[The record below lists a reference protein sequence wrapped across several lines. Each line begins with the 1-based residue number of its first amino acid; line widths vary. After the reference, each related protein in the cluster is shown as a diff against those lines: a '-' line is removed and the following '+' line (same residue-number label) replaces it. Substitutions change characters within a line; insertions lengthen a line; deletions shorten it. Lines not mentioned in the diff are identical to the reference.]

1 MTQKLSCIRFDTKMD
16 FRLPMVQQYLK
27 NYIILWARTTLL
39 KEKYTYSLSSREL
52 DERIDTSRKKV
63 TLINTDAL
71 MTSSHRKQKAVLII
85 QMK

>member
-39 KEKYTYSLSSREL
+39 KEKYTYSLSSRDL
-52 DERIDTSRKKV
+52 DERIDTSCKKV
-63 TLINTDAL
+63 TLINTNAL
-71 MTSSHRKQKAVLII
+71 MTSSHRKHAVLII